1 MAQKKKWADLSP
13 TQQKV
18 IVVSGIVEVALT
30 AYCLRDL
37 RQRPADEVRGP
48 KALWAPALS
57 VQPFGPLAYLV
68 LGRRSA

>member
-18 IVVSGIVEVALT
+18 IIVSGIVEVALT

-37 RQRPADEVRGP
+37 ARRPADQVRGP
-48 KALWAPALS
+48 KALWAPAMS
-57 VQPFGPLAYLV
+57 VQPFGPLAYLA
-68 LGRRSA
+68 LGRRER